1 MLQYWYSFIIM
12 HLGDV
17 MKNIQTN
24 LLSAFESSGLTYDE
38 LARRTNLPKSALYR
52 YINGDTEKIPIDR
65 FQSICYELK
74 VDASSLLGWKDQ
86 PLTQEARNDIGL
98 IYPDEA
104 DIIKAYRSLPAP
116 GKQYV
121 QQQLVAA
128 RLMYGEKPAD
138 SAAADK

>member
-1 MLQYWYSFIIM
+1 ML
-12 HLGDV
+12 LGDV

-38 LARRTNLPKSALYR
+38 LAKRTNLPKSALYR

-65 FQSICYELK
+65 FQAICHELK
-74 VDASSLLGWKDQ
+74 IDAGSLLGWKDL
-86 PLTQEARNDIGL
+86 PPEAPVADVLQARKDIGL
-98 IYPDEA
+98 IFPDEA
-104 DIIKAYRSLPAP
+104 DIIKTYRSLPAP

>member
-1 MLQYWYSFIIM
+1 ML
-12 HLGDV
+12 LGDV

-38 LARRTNLPKSALYR
+38 LAKRTNLPKSALYR

-65 FQSICYELK
+65 FQAICHELK
-74 VDASSLLGWKDQ
+74 IDAGSLLGWKDLPPVAPVADVLQ
-86 PLTQEARNDIGL
+86 ARNDIGL
-98 IYPDEA
+98 ISPDEA
-104 DIIKAYRSLPAP
+104 DIIKTYRSLPAP